1 VLTIKLPGR
10 IKQQSRVHAGIT
22 FVDGAATVPDLG
34 PSRRAY
40 FDRIGATITDS
51 AEAIPTVSEI
61 SDIAAARGIDLT
73 IGDKLLK
80 DCTVAELRDLA
91 GIEGIAIPSRANKP
105 EILHAFLTAFMDRD

>member
-1 VLTIKLPGR
+1 MLTIKLPAR
-10 IKQQSRVHAGIT
+10 IKQQDRVHAGIPFT
-22 FVDGAATVPDLG
+22 GGTATVTELG

-40 FDRIGATITDS
+40 FDRIGATITDHDD
-51 AEAIPTVSEI
+51 AIGEL
-61 SDIAAARGIDLT
+61 A

-91 GIEGIAIPSRANKP
+91 GIEGIDLPARANKP